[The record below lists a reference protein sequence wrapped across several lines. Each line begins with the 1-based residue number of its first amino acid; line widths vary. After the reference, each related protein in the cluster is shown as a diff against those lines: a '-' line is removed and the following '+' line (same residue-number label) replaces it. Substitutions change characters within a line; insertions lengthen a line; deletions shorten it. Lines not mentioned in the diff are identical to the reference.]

1 MTKKILSILFIIGLV
16 LIFFSCPEIQPP
28 TVTSVTPSDGATGI
42 EINTNITAVFS
53 EDMNEES
60 INTTTFQL
68 FDGTN
73 PVTGTVNYDSAIKTA
88 TFDPSFD
95 LGYSKSYTAK
105 IMAEVTDLAGNQ
117 MVSEYSWTFTTIE
130 EKTVATPTFSPEG
143 GTYATAQSV
152 TISCA
157 TSGATI
163 RYTTDGSNP
172 SEVAGTIY
180 TSEII
185 INKTTTLKAI
195 AYKTDW
201 ATSSVATAT
210 YTFQVATP
218 TFSPGGGTY
227 KTQQSVTI
235 SCATSGATIRYTTDG
250 SNPSKTAGTIY
261 TSEIIISKTTTLK
274 AIAYKTDW
282 ATSSVAT
289 ATYTIT
295 YTIWTR
301 QIGTSVNDYAY
312 AVAVDTSGNVYV
324 TGCTPGGLDGNTLA
338 GAADIVLIKYDT
350 SGAKIWTR
358 QIGTSVN
365 DRAYAVAVDT
375 SGNVYVT
382 GYTGS
387 GLDGNTSAGYNDIF
401 LIKYDSNG
409 NKIWTSQIGTSSDD
423 YAYGVAVDTSGNV
436 YVTGGTGGGLDG
448 NTSAWFYDIFLIK
461 YDSNGVRIWT
471 RQIGTSEYDYAYG
484 VAFDT
489 SGNVYITGYTKC
501 GLDGNTFAGGAD
513 IVLIKYDS
521 NGNKIWT
528 SQIGT
533 SSDDKAN
540 GVAVDT
546 SGNVYV
552 TGYTGSGLDGNT
564 SAGGTDIVLIKYDT
578 SGNKIWTKQ
587 IGTSSDDKANGV
599 AVDTSGNVYVTGYT
613 GGGLDGNT
621 SAGYNDI
628 FLIKYDSNGN
638 KIWTR
643 QIGTSNF
650 DYAYGVAVDTS
661 GNVYVTGYTEGGLD
675 GNTSAGGADIFLI
688 KYDTN

>member
-105 IMAEVTDLAGNQ
+105 IMTEVTDLAGNQ
-117 MVSEYSWTFTTIE
+117 MVSEYSWTFATVE

-274 AIAYKTDW
+274 AIAYKTDC

-295 YTIWTR
+295 YT
-301 QIGTSVNDYAY
+301 
-312 AVAVDTSGNVYV
+312 
-324 TGCTPGGLDGNTLA
+324 
-338 GAADIVLIKYDT
+338 
-350 SGAKIWTR
+350 
-358 QIGTSVN
+358 
-365 DRAYAVAVDT
+365 
-375 SGNVYVT
+375 
-382 GYTGS
+382 
-387 GLDGNTSAGYNDIF
+387 
-401 LIKYDSNG
+401 
-409 NKIWTSQIGTSSDD
+409 
-423 YAYGVAVDTSGNV
+423 
-436 YVTGGTGGGLDG
+436 
-448 NTSAWFYDIFLIK
+448 
-461 YDSNGVRIWT
+461 
-471 RQIGTSEYDYAYG
+471 
-484 VAFDT
+484 
-489 SGNVYITGYTKC
+489 
-501 GLDGNTFAGGAD
+501 
-513 IVLIKYDS
+513 
-521 NGNKIWT
+521 IWT

-599 AVDTSGNVYVTGYT
+599 AVDTSGNVYVTGCT
-613 GGGLDGNT
+613 GSGLDGNT
-621 SAGYNDI
+621 SAGEDDI
-628 FLIKYDSNGN
+628 FLIKYDTSGN

-643 QIGTSNF
+643 QIGTSVN
-650 DYAYGVAVDTS
+650 DYAYAVAVDTSGNVYVTGCTPGGLDGNTFAGAADIVLIKYDTSGAKIWTRQIGTNSNDGAYGVAVDTS
-661 GNVYVTGYTEGGLD
+661 GNVYVTGYTGGGLD
-675 GNTSAGGADIFLI
+675 GNTSAGYYDIFLIKYDSNGEKIWTRQIGTNSNDGAYGVAVDASGNVYVTGYTYGGLDGNTSAGYYDIFLIKYDSNGVRIWTRQIGTSSYDDAYAVAVDTSGNVYVTGVTGGGLDGNTSAGEDDIFLI